1 MSSERAAPGDP
12 KLDILLSKLTPEM
25 ERRIRRLIRFAERNA
40 IPIEFIDQGF
50 RTCQQQNAL
59 YHEGTSPARGC
70 RSWHTWGR
78 AVDLYVSGWQRCGK
92 GSVCEGLY
100 EILADYWKSMGG
112 KWGGDFS
119 YRDMVHF
126 EWHPGMDSVSEL
138 CPHADFICPQPP
150 WPDDR
155 PWYIRGQ
162 LPLGVGMAA
171 LGIGGAFFVWK
182 SI

>member
-1 MSSERAAPGDP
+1 MSFEA
-12 KLDILLSKLTPEM
+12 KLESLTPETARRVEKLLRYADRQGITV
-25 ERRIRRLIRFAERNA
+25 ERIDSAYRNCGA
-40 IPIEFIDQGF
+40 QD
-50 RTCQQQNAL
+50 AL
-59 YHEGTSPARGC
+59 ADRGITPARGC

-78 AVDLYVSGWQRCGK
+78 AVDLYLPRAYQSPTPADV
-92 GSVCEGLY
+92 LY
-100 EILADYWKSMGG
+100 DYEVLGDYWKKMGG

-119 YRDMVHF
+119 YNDSVHF
-126 EWHPGMDSVSEL
+126 EWHPDMSINE
-138 CPHADFICPQPP
+138 ICPSGYAACGIPP